1 MTDVSFYQTK
11 LEEQLAAVTAELQ
24 TIGTY
29 DEATDNWEAIPDEED
44 LAVDADENT
53 NADSVEAWNERR
65 ATLSDLERDYR
76 NIKRALG
83 KIAAGTYGICEVSG
97 EPIEEKRL
105 TFKPDARTCM
115 AHMDEEGQLPL

>member
-1 MTDVSFYQTK
+1 MTDVSFYRTK
-11 LEEQLAAVTAELQ
+11 LEEQLEAVTAELQ

-29 DEATDNWEAIPDEED
+29 DAATDNWEAIPDEED
-44 LAVDADENT
+44 MAVDADENT

-76 NIKRALG
+76 NIKRALA

-105 TFKPDARTCM
+105 EFKPDARTCM

>member
-1 MTDVSFYQTK
+1 MSDFTLHKTK
-11 LEEQLAAVTAELQ
+11 LEEMLVAVTTELQ
-24 TIGTY
+24 TIGTL

-44 LAVDADENT
+44 VAVDADENT

-76 NIKRALG
+76 NIKRALA
-83 KIAAGTYGICEVSG
+83 KIEAGTYGMCEVSG

-105 TFKPDARTCM
+105 QFKPDARTCM
-115 AHMDEEGQLPL
+115 THMDEEGQLPL

>member
-1 MTDVSFYQTK
+1 MTDVSFYRTK
-11 LEEQLAAVTAELQ
+11 LEEQLEAVTAELQ
-24 TIGTY
+24 TIRTY
-29 DEATDNWEAIPDEED
+29 DAATDNWEAIPDEED
-44 LAVDADENT
+44 MAVDADENT

-76 NIKRALG
+76 NIKRALA

-105 TFKPDARTCM
+105 EFKPDARTCM